1 MFSETKTCFHPTSPP
16 PNFALNHVNKNLES
30 TSNETCHCREQTCNV
45 QTAYQ
50 KIDKIQKTKINLRYE
65 KRYNLRS
72 STYQNIT
79 LPNFRYHY
87 IVCIEDQLPP
97 PPTPSKT
104 SPSLSGQAPLC
115 LNLQTLNRLHWG
127 LKPPQK
133 HPSHL
138 SIFLAKPPLK
148 QQAVQAPLH
157 FRQSPPFY

>member
-30 TSNETCHCREQTCNV
+30 TSNKTCHCREQTCNV

-97 PPTPSKT
+97 PTPSKT

-127 LKPPQK
+127 LNPPSK
-133 HPSHL
+133 TPLPSFHL
-138 SIFLAKPPLK
+138 SC
-148 QQAVQAPLH
+148 QAPLKAASSPS
-157 FRQSPPFY
+157 SPPF